1 MSNRLP
7 EKYPIECHSGD
18 RSKWSNCEFYE
29 MIFEWNYCIYLLQ
42 MQTNMCS
49 YNCSIL
55 HVWNGWLDP
64 SLCPRMLCL
73 LVICYSCPTKPNCS
87 SLLAHQLN
95 IAVAS
100 FISQDLSVSRKRQ
113 APHVAPICVDPCN
126 INTSPLNHH
135 HMPSW
140 LRCIICYVGACGN
153 SRFAILWEN
162 PCKPPS
168 RREYIV
174 DQMTTKQ

>member
-1 MSNRLP
+1 MKLLYLFTADANKHVQLQLFHFTRLKWLVGSKFVSP
-7 EKYPIECHSGD
+7 NVVSVGD
-18 RSKWSNCEFYE
+18 
-29 MIFEWNYCIYLLQ
+29 MLQ
-42 MQTNMCS
+42 LPHKAKLFITTS
-49 YNCSIL
+49 
-55 HVWNGWLDP
+55 P
-64 SLCPRMLCL
+64 STK
-73 LVICYSCPTKPNCS
+73 YSCSK
-87 SLLAHQLN
+87 LH
-95 IAVAS
+95 IAG
-100 FISQDLSVSRKRQ
+100 SQCLSKKGRHPMLPRF
-113 APHVAPICVDPCN
+113 CVDPCN

-153 SRFAILWEN
+153 SRFAILWED